1 MRTLIIVLL
10 EDPLSLVASV
20 NKFVELVVFVVTS
33 IEDTVDEKVEGDEED
48 DSVPD
53 DKYVWDLEVEEYET
67 AVSELE

>member
-1 MRTLIIVLL
+1 M
-10 EDPLSLVASV
+10 
-20 NKFVELVVFVVTS
+20 FVVTS